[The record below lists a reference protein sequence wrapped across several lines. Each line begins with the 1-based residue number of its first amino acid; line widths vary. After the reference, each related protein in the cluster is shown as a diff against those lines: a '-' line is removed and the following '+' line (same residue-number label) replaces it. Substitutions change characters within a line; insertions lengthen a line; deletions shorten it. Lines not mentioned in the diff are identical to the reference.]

1 MIENTSEADILYLNL
16 VWAKYQ
22 RPQNFQFC
30 NFLQLASD
38 VFNTHGQNIIFP
50 K

>member
-1 MIENTSEADILYLNL
+1 MTENTSEADILYLKSA
-16 VWAKYQ
+16 WAKYWS
-22 RPQNFQFC
+22 PQNFQFC